1 MAIKLGSTV
10 KELIDAVND
19 ASQVPSNM
27 VTTDTSQTINAAK
40 TFAKEVAF
48 DNQIRANGGVGTAG
62 QVLTSQGA
70 NKAPIWKTP
79 SGGST
84 DKEFYYING
93 STASITNMAKD
104 GIYVWTPGNV
114 STATFKYNPGG
125 NSFTITPPN
134 GCVIYIL
141 VTKQKDTS
149 SAYYTLC
156 WRFYLGEALYYGE
169 AYVNKS
175 TGAVTTSLGSP
186 YKLLEK
192 KINQQ
197 DYFSSDSNITLFQAN
212 VGGTISL
219 YGDCDINGDITFTL
233 LDNKATPTKAA
244 VTISDYSEGDPILVN
259 ITRNGLYTLME
270 ITTYEGVQRAIL
282 SSSYIYESHLEITSP
297 TTSNS
302 FTFIAYRS
310 YERGGQVS

>member
-1 MAIKLGSTV
+1 MAVKLGSTV
-10 KELIDAVND
+10 QELIDAVND

-27 VTTDTSQTINAAK
+27 MTTDTSQTINAAK

-93 STASITNMAKD
+93 STAAIANMTKD
-104 GIYVWTPGNV
+104 GIYVWTPGSV

-125 NSFTITPPN
+125 SSFTIKPPN

-141 VTKQKDTS
+141 VTKEKDTT

-156 WRFYLGEALYYGE
+156 WRFYLGEALYYGK
-169 AYVNKS
+169 AYVNSS
-175 TGAVTTSLGSP
+175 TGAVTSSIGSP

-197 DYFSSDSNITLFQAN
+197 DFVSSDSNVTLFQAN
-212 VGGTISL
+212 VGGTISW
-219 YGDCDINGDITFTL
+219 YGDCDIDGNITFTL
-233 LDNKATPTKAA
+233 SDNKATPTTAA

-259 ITRNGLYTLME
+259 ITRNGVYTLME

-282 SSSYIYESHLEITSP
+282 PSSYVYESHLKITSP

-302 FTFIAYRS
+302 FTFQAYRS
-310 YERGGQVS
+310 YERGGGIS